1 MPLDALITLFILVS
15 VVVALATN
23 KVAADFVLM
32 AAVTLLIVFGIL
44 SPMEALGGF
53 ANPGVITI
61 GALYIVASGLI
72 ETGAV
77 QWLAGVLLGSP
88 KTTRAAQLRIL
99 FPTSIL
105 SAVTNNT
112 TVVAM
117 FTPAIQEW
125 GDRLGIPAS
134 KLLIPLSYAA
144 ILGGTCTVIGT
155 STNLIIYGLLQQYYD
170 ITLGLFEIAIVG
182 VPLISDSGLRQLTNG
197 YLIELVRDAELQT
210 DINPEWKL
218 QAGDVL
224 AFIGVPE
231 LASELRRIRG
241 IKPAEHDVNKL
252 DLSNNQR
259 CIVVSR
265 WRNDINAL
273 CERIESAAT
282 N

>member
-117 FTPAIQEW
+117 FTPAI
-125 GDRLGIPAS
+125 
-134 KLLIPLSYAA
+134 
-144 ILGGTCTVIGT
+144 
-155 STNLIIYGLLQQYYD
+155 
-170 ITLGLFEIAIVG
+170 
-182 VPLISDSGLRQLTNG
+182 ISDSGLRQLTNG

-252 DLSNNQR
+252 DLSNNH
-259 CIVVSR
+259 
-265 WRNDINAL
+265 
-273 CERIESAAT
+273 
-282 N
+282 